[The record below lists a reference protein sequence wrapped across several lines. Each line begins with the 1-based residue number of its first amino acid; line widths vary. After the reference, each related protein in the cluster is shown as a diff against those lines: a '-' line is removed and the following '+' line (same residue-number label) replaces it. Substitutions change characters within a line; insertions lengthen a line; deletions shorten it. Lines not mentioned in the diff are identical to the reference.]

1 MKNES
6 KLNKLR
12 RQMSRLESRLKCLRE
27 LDNQEILVD
36 DKELKKTKLYSKEIS
51 PEAARWMEENRKRK
65 QRRKLIKK
73 LTQKLT
79 KLSAEEALESR
90 LVILESKLDQ
100 LLAVDGRTGK
110 GAAKPKKEKAPT
122 QASERFSIQIDT
134 SQDLE
139 RSMGCEKRR
148 NSERHSCSSNRL
160 GVACWTITSARRSRY
175 EIE

>member
-27 LDNQEILVD
+27 LDSQEILVD

-110 GAAKPKKEKAPT
+110 GAAKPKKEKARRKRPKDF
-122 QASERFSIQIDT
+122 QSKLIPREIWNAQWGVKKGGILKDIQT
-134 SQDLE
+134 RLTALE
-139 RSMGCEKRR
+139 SKREK
-148 NSERHSCSSNRL
+148 SKL
-160 GVACWTITSARRSRY
+160 KAVA
-175 EIE
+175 